1 MPDDTLENMQR
12 TYDFVM
18 KLDPSYALF
27 SLATPYPGTRF
38 YKESFEK
45 NLIKV
50 KDWSKYTLIEPVLET
65 VECSKEELRSFQ
77 KKAFLKFYLRPGYL
91 LRQARMDGAVLV
103 KTIFGVAK
111 QIIKK
116 QTNGNTDY
124 NKKNIIESGSFG
136 K

>member
-1 MPDDTLENMQR
+1 
-12 TYDFVM
+12 
-18 KLDPSYALF
+18 
-27 SLATPYPGTRF
+27 
-38 YKESFEK
+38 
-45 NLIKV
+45 
-50 KDWSKYTLIEPVLET
+50 
-65 VECSKEELRSFQ
+65 
-77 KKAFLKFYLRPGYL
+77 
-91 LRQARMDGAVLV
+91 MDGAVLV